1 MGTCPKCGKDNPDD
15 AAFCGHCGEKQKIEE
30 TKSQFEKNVENFG
43 EELEKIGKKI
53 EKTIETGSTH
63 VETWYDNTFGI
74 FGPIFSALIGF
85 VFLFIVV
92 KAFAFF
98 GSSYLW
104 MDEVSKF
111 LDPLLLYMLPIIFIS
126 SFSNYYTKKYTPF
139 RYISPII
146 GTMVF
151 IFWFWIAINILSI
164 LGSSWNRPFFSQLS
178 NFLDILLIPIACLIL
193 LLGYV
198 GVLTSS
204 KPKTTHT
211 VHTSDEGES
220 HEEKPSET
228 KKDTDYKRLYRSGKN
243 RMVAGV
249 LGGFAEYLG
258 IDPTLLRVVSV
269 ILLIASL
276 GFMILAYLVSW
287 IMIPRNPMHKW

>member
-1 MGTCPKCGKDNPDD
+1 
-15 AAFCGHCGEKQKIEE
+15 
-30 TKSQFEKNVENFG
+30 
-43 EELEKIGKKI
+43 
-53 EKTIETGSTH
+53 
-63 VETWYDNTFGI
+63 
-74 FGPIFSALIGF
+74 
-85 VFLFIVV
+85 
-92 KAFAFF
+92 
-98 GSSYLW
+98 

-126 SFSNYYTKKYTPF
+126 SFSNYYTKKYTSF

-164 LGSSWNRPFFSQLS
+164 LGSSWNRPFFTQLS
-178 NFLDILLIPIACLIL
+178 NFLDILLIPIAFLIL

-198 GVLTSS
+198 GVLTLS